1 MTLKAA
7 SRRLGLKII
16 VVQSVGGSWGSP
28 CAFGSSAG
36 GASPLVLGLSC
47 VPGAEHYILLRP
59 KTDGSIPSAWLNAL
73 QAEEQLLA
81 SQSDLR
87 GAGISDDSGWL
98 PPRTPS
104 QSKVGKWLPSNSVRS
119 SDMRAAPASSSS
131 GAHVVGTDC
140 EVWTCPW
147 CSLEVRASSRALLR
161 SRRSNHLERNHKKR
175 KFGLDGLR
183 QSVVVEASEL
193 IPMDQRA
200 WTCPFCP
207 AGLGEM
213 NRAALN
219 KAKAHHYKTKHKRR
233 KVTLSAIAKARWAQF
248 KKDPSSQPQLRDGR
262 AKWRLKAVKN
272 RDQA

>member
-87 GAGISDDSGWL
+87 GAGISDGSGWL

-104 QSKVGKWLPSNSVRS
+104 QSKVGKWLPSILFGLRTCVPRLLRLLLVRTLLGLIVRFGLALGVPLRFVLVRVLCCALGVAIIWKGIIKSGSLGGWAASVR
-119 SDMRAAPASSSS
+119 
-131 GAHVVGTDC
+131 C
-140 EVWTCPW
+140 C
-147 CSLEVRASSRALLR
+147 
-161 SRRSNHLERNHKKR
+161 
-175 KFGLDGLR
+175 
-183 QSVVVEASEL
+183 
-193 IPMDQRA
+193 
-200 WTCPFCP
+200 
-207 AGLGEM
+207 
-213 NRAALN
+213 
-219 KAKAHHYKTKHKRR
+219 
-233 KVTLSAIAKARWAQF
+233 
-248 KKDPSSQPQLRDGR
+248 
-262 AKWRLKAVKN
+262 
-272 RDQA
+272 